1 MRKTQPMDLNTQT
14 SNRNGLARQNSRWP
28 ERGPEGPRN
37 GRRAPFLPR
46 NSLGLTIGLTFLLLT
61 WSTAATLGAQAD
73 APQEDGVTSTESKNG
88 DGARDRWS
96 VSLGG
101 GLLSTNDAPSGTFT
115 FEHPLFGP
123 EQGEFDAD
131 YAGGDASLY
140 EVSLGLRLRGP
151 LALGLTWSQSSLS
164 DQADV
169 VGRLPHPFLFGSP
182 RTVEGRSR
190 GLSRDETAIHLSLKW
205 LVRDGEKVQVALFA
219 GPSQIDVDYDLAT
232 AVRFDQTYPFDTANY
247 AGVEHR
253 KASGSAIGYHL
264 GIDVAYYFSKSTGLG
279 GVVRF
284 SDASIDLDAPSG
296 GTVAIGGGGL
306 QTAVDLR
313 FRF

>member
-1 MRKTQPMDLNTQT
+1 MRKNQAMNLKTPT
-14 SNRNGLARQNSRWP
+14 RNSRGLRLSMGLA
-28 ERGPEGPRN
+28 
-37 GRRAPFLPR
+37 
-46 NSLGLTIGLTFLLLT
+46 FLLLT
-61 WSTAATLGAQAD
+61 WSTAAPLAAQAD
-73 APQEDGVTSTESKNG
+73 PPQEDAVASTESENG
-88 DGARDRWS
+88 EAARDRWS
-96 VSLGG
+96 VTLGG

-115 FEHPLFGP
+115 FDHRLFGS

-131 YAGGDASLY
+131 YVGGDASLY
-140 EVSLGLRLRGP
+140 EASLGLRLRGP

-164 DQADV
+164 DQADI

-205 LVRDGEKVQVALFA
+205 IVRDGEKVQVALFA
-219 GPSQIDVDYDLAT
+219 GPSQIDVDYDLAS

-264 GIDVAYYFSKSTGLG
+264 GIDIAYYFSKSTGLG
-279 GVVRF
+279 GIVRF

>member
-1 MRKTQPMDLNTQT
+1 MRKDEAVDLNTRT
-14 SNRNGLARQNSRWP
+14 ISSNGLRLS
-28 ERGPEGPRN
+28 
-37 GRRAPFLPR
+37 
-46 NSLGLTIGLTFLLLT
+46 IGLAFLLLT
-61 WSTAATLGAQAD
+61 SSTTATLAAQAD
-73 APQEDGVTSTESKNG
+73 APQADPIASAASEDDSAG
-88 DGARDRWS
+88 DRWFLT
-96 VSLGG
+96 VGG

-115 FEHPLFGP
+115 FDHGLFGS

-131 YAGGDASLY
+131 YVGGDASLY

-151 LALGLTWSQSSLS
+151 LALGLTWSQASLS
-164 DQADV
+164 DQADI

-190 GLSRDETAIHLSLKW
+190 GLSRDETAMHLSLKW
-205 LVRDGEKVQVALFA
+205 ILRDREKVQVALFA
-219 GPSQIDVDYDLAT
+219 GPSQIDIDYDLT
-232 AVRFDQTYPFDTANY
+232 STVRFDQTYPFDTANY

-253 KASGSAIGYHL
+253 KESGSAIGYHL

-296 GTVAIGGGGL
+296 GSVTIDGGGL
-306 QTAVDLR
+306 QTVVDLR

>member
-1 MRKTQPMDLNTQT
+1 MRKNEAMNLNTQT
-14 SNRNGLARQNSRWP
+14 SNSRGLRLSMGLA
-28 ERGPEGPRN
+28 
-37 GRRAPFLPR
+37 
-46 NSLGLTIGLTFLLLT
+46 FLLLT
-61 WSTAATLGAQAD
+61 WSTAPLAAQAD
-73 APQEDGVTSTESKNG
+73 APQEDAVASTESENG
-88 DGARDRWS
+88 EAAQDRWS
-96 VSLGG
+96 LAFAG
-101 GLLSTNDAPSGTFT
+101 GLLATNEAPSGTFT
-115 FEHPLFGP
+115 FENALFGP
-123 EQGEFDAD
+123 EQADFDAN

-190 GLSRDETAIHLSLKW
+190 GLSREETAIHLSLKW
-205 LVRDGEKVQVALFA
+205 LVRDGEKFQVALFA
-219 GPSQIDVDYDLAT
+219 GPSQIDVDYDLAS
-232 AVRFDQTYPFDTANY
+232 AVRFDQAYPFDTANY
-247 AGVEHR
+247 AGVEHQ
-253 KASGSAIGYHL
+253 KESGSAIGYHL

-279 GVVRF
+279 GIVRF

-296 GTVAIGGGGL
+296 STVAIGGGGL
-306 QTAVDLR
+306 QTAMDLR

>member
-1 MRKTQPMDLNTQT
+1 MRKNQAMNLKTPT
-14 SNRNGLARQNSRWP
+14 RNSRGLRLSMGLA
-28 ERGPEGPRN
+28 
-37 GRRAPFLPR
+37 L
-46 NSLGLTIGLTFLLLT
+46 LLLT
-61 WSTAATLGAQAD
+61 WSTAALLAAQAD
-73 APQEDGVTSTESKNG
+73 APQEDAAASTESEQG
-88 DGARDRWS
+88 EAAQDRWS
-96 VSLGG
+96 LAFAG

-115 FEHPLFGP
+115 FENALFGS
-123 EQGEFDAD
+123 EQGDFDAD
-131 YAGGDASLY
+131 YVGGDASLY
-140 EVSLGLRLRGP
+140 ELSLGLRLRGP

-164 DQADV
+164 DQADIA
-169 VGRLPHPFLFGSP
+169 GRLPHPFLFGSP

-205 LVRDGEKVQVALFA
+205 LVRDGDKVQVALFA

-284 SDASIDLDAPSG
+284 SNASIDLDAPSG

>member
-1 MRKTQPMDLNTQT
+1 M
-14 SNRNGLARQNSRWP
+14 GLA
-28 ERGPEGPRN
+28 
-37 GRRAPFLPR
+37 L
-46 NSLGLTIGLTFLLLT
+46 LLLT
-61 WSTAATLGAQAD
+61 WSTAPLAAQAD
-73 APQEDGVTSTESKNG
+73 APQEDAVATTESE
-88 DGARDRWS
+88 DMDEARDRWS

-101 GLLSTNDAPSGTFT
+101 GLLATNEAPSGTFT
-115 FEHPLFGP
+115 FENALFGP

-131 YAGGDASLY
+131 YLGGDASHY

-190 GLSRDETAIHLSLKW
+190 GLSRDETAMHLSLKW
-205 LVRDGEKVQVALFA
+205 IVRDGENVQVALFA
-219 GPSQIDVDYDLAT
+219 GPSQIDVDYDLTT

-247 AGVEHR
+247 AGVEHQ
-253 KASGSAIGYHL
+253 KESGSAIGYHL

-279 GVVRF
+279 GIVRF

-306 QTAVDLR
+306 QTVVDLR

>member
-1 MRKTQPMDLNTQT
+1 MDLNTRTT
-14 SNRNGLARQNSRWP
+14 SSSWLRLSIALA
-28 ERGPEGPRN
+28 
-37 GRRAPFLPR
+37 
-46 NSLGLTIGLTFLLLT
+46 FLLLT
-61 WSTAATLGAQAD
+61 WSTAATLAAQAD
-73 APQEDGVTSTESKNG
+73 APQEDGFAATESEQG
-88 DGARDRWS
+88 EAAQDRWS
-96 VSLGG
+96 LAFAG

-115 FEHPLFGP
+115 FDHGLFGP

-205 LVRDGEKVQVALFA
+205 IVRDGEKFRVALFA
-219 GPSQIDVDYDLAT
+219 GPSQIEVDYDLTT
-232 AVRFDQTYPFDTANY
+232 AVRFDQAYPFDTANY
-247 AGVEHR
+247 AGVEHQ
-253 KASGSAIGYHL
+253 KESGSAIGYHL